1 MWRSIQAIYRV
12 LVGLLPVLPEKAAA
26 GLAQLGVDPAGKT
39 LAELF
44 AAPLPAGHKL
54 GANQVLFPKAEEKKA

>member
-1 MWRSIQAIYRV
+1 MLNLSTQAIYRA
-12 LVGLLPVLPEKAAA
+12 LVGLLPILPEKAKE
-26 GLAQLGVDPAGKT
+26 GLSQLGVSSEGKS

-54 GANQVLFPKAEEKKA
+54 GEGKVLFPKVGT